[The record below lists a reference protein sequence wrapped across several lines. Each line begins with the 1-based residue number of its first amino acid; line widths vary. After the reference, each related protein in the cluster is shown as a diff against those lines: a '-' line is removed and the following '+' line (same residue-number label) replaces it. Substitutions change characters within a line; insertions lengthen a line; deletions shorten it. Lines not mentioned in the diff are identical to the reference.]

1 MAGSGAVITAT
12 WSQQS
17 VNGDNDICGDITYKN
32 LNSSTLDYNPL
43 DWRLQ
48 SPEGSVFDMNLD
60 GSLNSGT
67 LIKDGSVTGTVCFDN
82 PGQSGTYV
90 GIYKPDFFSAK
101 RGIWLFTSS

>member
-17 VNGDNDICGDITYKN
+17 VDGDNDICGDVTYKN
-32 LNSSTLDYNPL
+32 LNSSTLDYNPF
-43 DWRLQ
+43 DWKLQ
-48 SPEGSVFDMNLD
+48 SPAGSVVDSNFD

-67 LIKDGSVTGTVCFDN
+67 LIENGSITGTVCFDN

-90 GIYKPDFFSAK
+90 GIYKPDPFSAK
-101 RGIWLFTSS
+101 RGVWLFTSS